1 MRIGYLARGITFL
14 VVGAFAFLA
23 AGGFGANP
31 HSLRRALELLF
42 QPPLSG
48 YFLWTLA
55 AGLLCFAGWRF
66 HQCVF
71 DADCN
76 SGGFHGLVNRIMLG
90 GSGVLYVAL
99 AVATTRATT
108 EQQRMSEGQQAREW
122 AQWLIGKPLGRGL
135 IALIAAGFVGVGIG
149 LAVKA
154 FRSPSYLK
162 IDAAKSTR
170 ILAAGLAS
178 YGTLIR
184 AILFLIIG
192 GYLMIAAYDSDS
204 KEAMS
209 IGGVLR
215 AIQNQS
221 YGGGMLLGIAALG
234 LLAFGTFEIIEAIA
248 RRPNT
253 SNRLPSPRH
262 TPLP

>member
-1 MRIGYLARGITFL
+1 MKRL
-14 VVGAFAFLA
+14 VMGVVIVG
-23 AGGFGANP
+23 
-31 HSLRRALELLF
+31 
-42 QPPLSG
+42 
-48 YFLWTLA
+48 
-55 AGLLCFAGWRF
+55 
-66 HQCVF
+66 
-71 DADCN
+71 
-76 SGGFHGLVNRIMLG
+76 
-90 GSGVLYVAL
+90 
-99 AVATTRATT
+99 
-108 EQQRMSEGQQAREW
+108 
-122 AQWLIGKPLGRGL
+122 
-135 IALIAAGFVGVGIG
+135 
-149 LAVKA
+149 
-154 FRSPSYLK
+154 
-162 IDAAKSTR
+162 

-204 KEAMS
+204 KGAMS

-253 SNRLPSPRH
+253 SNRLPSP
-262 TPLP
+262 